1 MSGKHIP
8 IQPDL
13 ITDQFSMDSLPR
25 GYQRT
30 KPITNKCKVPWL
42 AAEIGANGQV
52 TICKCSAWL
61 PISVTS
67 ILDIDKL
74 EDIWQT
80 PTSKL
85 IQQDVFDQKFT
96 WCAVENCGI
105 LRTKIFDL
113 PEPYW
118 LGINIDSSCN
128 LACPSCRSGM
138 INTTSG
144 AEFDVKSKITM
155 HTMQLLENFDHPIRI
170 VLTSWGDPLA
180 SLIMRPLIMNW
191 KIKPTQFITLFTNG
205 LLMKKLL
212 PNSTIIHNISNLWIS
227 VDAGTKEVYENVR
240 RPGKFDVLI
249 ENLDWAAKTSLASG
263 NVVLKFTLSDGN
275 AHDIVNFAQLCAKYN
290 FRGDITNLENRQTYS
305 DDFDNH
311 EVFYNKKHPL
321 HNIAMSQLE
330 EVSHMSWVDVRLPVP
345 FKKYN
350 I

>member
-1 MSGKHIP
+1 
-8 IQPDL
+8 
-13 ITDQFSMDSLPR
+13 
-25 GYQRT
+25 
-30 KPITNKCKVPWL
+30 
-42 AAEIGANGQV
+42 
-52 TICKCSAWL
+52 
-61 PISVTS
+61 
-67 ILDIDKL
+67 
-74 EDIWQT
+74 
-80 PTSKL
+80 
-85 IQQDVFDQKFT
+85 
-96 WCAVENCGI
+96 
-105 LRTKIFDL
+105 
-113 PEPYW
+113 
-118 LGINIDSSCN
+118 
-128 LACPSCRSGM
+128 
-138 INTTSG
+138 
-144 AEFDVKSKITM
+144 
-155 HTMQLLENFDHPIRI
+155 
-170 VLTSWGDPLA
+170 
-180 SLIMRPLIMNW
+180 MNW

-240 RPGKFDVLI
+240 RPGKFDILI